1 MRIGLLE
8 QLNDLTRRSFNSLQ
22 GIRIR
27 KILIAVDGSERSIN
41 AVEFAVDLATKYDSE
56 ICLVHVIPN
65 SIWRYCMAT
74 DEEDLISPHIIKN
87 TIKEMEEEGERLL
100 SSVLTSVK
108 GAGIEA
114 HAQLDHGYPAKKI
127 LQIAKEEN
135 FDLIV
140 MGSSDRGTITRLFFG
155 SISDEVIRKAPCP
168 ILLVKPKK

>member
-1 MRIGLLE
+1 MLE

-27 KILIAVDGSERSIN
+27 KILIAVDGTERSIN

-65 SIWRYCMAT
+65 SKWRYCMAT

-140 MGSSDRGTITRLFFG
+140 MGSSGRGTITRLFFG

>member
-1 MRIGLLE
+1 M
-8 QLNDLTRRSFNSLQ
+8 
-22 GIRIR
+22 R
-27 KILIAVDGSERSIN
+27 KILVPVDGSERSIN

-56 ICLVHVIPN
+56 IRLVHVIPN

-74 DEEDLISPHIIKN
+74 DEEEDLIPPHIIKN

-140 MGSSDRGTITRLFFG
+140 MGSRGRGTITRLFFG

-168 ILLVKPKK
+168 ILLVKPKKMNKMRYEA